1 MMTQIT
7 KSVTRVVLLNP
18 HTLAQSNKE
27 ETKAP
32 FMIHR
37 MSLVFKSMTIVFTV
51 IFCRNSKSK
60 STVRPKSEVGQS
72 GLKILVAVWYAWK
85 VETRC

>member
-1 MMTQIT
+1 MMTQII
-7 KSVTRVVLLNP
+7 KSVTRVVLVNP

-51 IFCRNSKSK
+51 IFVEITRVNLLS
-60 STVRPKSEVGQS
+60 GQS
-72 GLKILVAVWYAWK
+72 LK
-85 VETRC
+85 